1 MIKEAE
7 AERKK
12 QNAAGSGAAAGTM
25 MPEPAEDTDRIGNL
39 LCHERLKKGLELEDI
54 SQVLCIRRVYLEA
67 IESGNYVELPPLPYS
82 AGFVNSYAKYL
93 GLNNTRITQLFREE
107 LNDGAR
113 EKRIFM
119 TEDLSAE
126 AGLPDK
132 RYIIGG
138 IAALFLIGGL
148 WSLWHRSGDENAP
161 TERIVSETAADAA
174 AGEIEYFSPSTD
186 EAEAVQSGAV
196 PETIAQ
202 PAEQEAEAAVEER
215 PVEQVVMKEES
226 FIEPQVR
233 HVAEE
238 AAGSAAENAAAET
251 VKPAAAEMQTEK
263 AAASVEIKI
272 SKEDTW
278 IEVRDNK
285 KVYFNKV
292 MRPGESYRVPEG
304 KGMILSAG
312 KYNGVEVYINGRLTP
327 VIQPNKKMNIALDPF
342 VEAAEH

>member
-161 TERIVSETAADAA
+161 TERIGGGCRGGRNRIFFSVDGRGGSRTVGRGAGNDCA
-174 AGEIEYFSPSTD
+174 AGGT
-186 EAEAVQSGAV
+186 
-196 PETIAQ
+196 
-202 PAEQEAEAAVEER
+202 
-215 PVEQVVMKEES
+215 
-226 FIEPQVR
+226 
-233 HVAEE
+233 
-238 AAGSAAENAAAET
+238 GS
-251 VKPAAAEMQTEK
+251 
-263 AAASVEIKI
+263 
-272 SKEDTW
+272 
-278 IEVRDNK
+278 R
-285 KVYFNKV
+285 
-292 MRPGESYRVPEG
+292 G
-304 KGMILSAG
+304 
-312 KYNGVEVYINGRLTP
+312 GR
-327 VIQPNKKMNIALDPF
+327 
-342 VEAAEH
+342 

>member
-1 MIKEAE
+1 M
-7 AERKK
+7 
-12 QNAAGSGAAAGTM
+12 
-25 MPEPAEDTDRIGNL
+25 
-39 LCHERLKKGLELEDI
+39 
-54 SQVLCIRRVYLEA
+54 
-67 IESGNYVELPPLPYS
+67 
-82 AGFVNSYAKYL
+82 
-93 GLNNTRITQLFREE
+93 
-107 LNDGAR
+107 
-113 EKRIFM
+113 
-119 TEDLSAE
+119 
-126 AGLPDK
+126 
-132 RYIIGG
+132 
-138 IAALFLIGGL
+138 
-148 WSLWHRSGDENAP
+148 
-161 TERIVSETAADAA
+161 
-174 AGEIEYFSPSTD
+174 
-186 EAEAVQSGAV
+186 

-251 VKPAAAEMQTEK
+251 LKPAAAEMQTEK

-292 MRPGESYRVPEG
+292 MRPGES
-304 KGMILSAG
+304 
-312 KYNGVEVYINGRLTP
+312 VEVYVNGRLAP

>member
-132 RYIIGG
+132 RY
-138 IAALFLIGGL
+138 
-148 WSLWHRSGDENAP
+148 
-161 TERIVSETAADAA
+161 T
-174 AGEIEYFSPSTD
+174 
-186 EAEAVQSGAV
+186 
-196 PETIAQ
+196 
-202 PAEQEAEAAVEER
+202 
-215 PVEQVVMKEES
+215 
-226 FIEPQVR
+226 
-233 HVAEE
+233 
-238 AAGSAAENAAAET
+238 
-251 VKPAAAEMQTEK
+251 
-263 AAASVEIKI
+263 
-272 SKEDTW
+272 
-278 IEVRDNK
+278 
-285 KVYFNKV
+285 
-292 MRPGESYRVPEG
+292 
-304 KGMILSAG
+304 
-312 KYNGVEVYINGRLTP
+312 
-327 VIQPNKKMNIALDPF
+327 
-342 VEAAEH
+342 